1 VIDPRFIYL
10 AVLLAAIGGSSY
22 VRDTWRGVTSP
33 NRVTWSLW
41 GLEGVLAFGVE
52 LQQNV
57 GLASLMTLMLG
68 LVPLVVVAVSFRN
81 PHSVWRLGPFD
92 IVCAVISLA
101 GLAFW
106 AFVNEPTIALIS
118 FVCADQV
125 AGLPTIRKS
134 WLAPSTESPRVF
146 ILGCFNCTI
155 TLLTLKVFT
164 TAGALFPGCVI
175 FTDALMS
182 ILIVGQLGP
191 RFRHDPGA
199 VKEAAA

>member
-1 VIDPRFIYL
+1 VINANFIYL
-10 AVLLAAIGGSSY
+10 AVLLAAVGGSSY
-22 VRDTWRGVTSP
+22 VRDTWRGITSP

-41 GLEGVLAFGVE
+41 GVEGVLAFGVE
-52 LQQNV
+52 LQQLV

-68 LVPLVVVAVSFRN
+68 LVPCAVVIVSFKN

-92 IVCAVISLA
+92 VVCGIVSLA

-125 AGLPTIRKS
+125 AGLPTLRKS

-146 ILGCFNCTI
+146 ILGAFNCTI
-155 TLLTLKVFT
+155 TILTLKVIT

-175 FTDALMS
+175 VTDVAMAA
-182 ILIVGQLGP
+182 LIVGRLGP
-191 RFRHDPGA
+191 RFRGEPHVVTG
-199 VKEAAA
+199 VTS

>member
-1 VIDPRFIYL
+1 
-10 AVLLAAIGGSSY
+10 
-22 VRDTWRGVTSP
+22 
-33 NRVTWSLW
+33 
-41 GLEGVLAFGVE
+41 
-52 LQQNV
+52 
-57 GLASLMTLMLG
+57 M
-68 LVPLVVVAVSFRN
+68 
-81 PHSVWRLGPFD
+81 
-92 IVCAVISLA
+92 A

-106 AFVNEPTIALIS
+106 AFVNEPTIALVS

-155 TLLTLKVFT
+155 TILTLKVFT

-175 FTDALMS
+175 VADAVMS
-182 ILIVGQLGP
+182 LLIVGRLGP
-191 RFRHDPGA
+191 RFRHEPGV